1 MTNSTQETSSS
12 EIKVLTLGEQQAL
25 IKEENQRFIKLAK
38 EKGFITIEEIN
49 ELLPPEILD
58 ASVLDSFMQALEVN
72 GVVITDLSQKKD
84 TDDESGSFLGDPD
97 KEEDESDDDEKP
109 KYQGS
114 AEHRTTIDDE
124 FFFDPTGPNDRR
136 RGLVVPVC

>member
-1 MTNSTQETSSS
+1 MANTTQENSSG
-12 EIKVLTLGEQQAL
+12 EAKVLTLGEQQAL

-84 TDDESGSFLGDPD
+84 TDDETGAFLGDPD
-97 KEEDESDDDEKP
+97 KDEEE
-109 KYQGS
+109 G
-114 AEHRTTIDDE
+114 
-124 FFFDPTGPNDRR
+124 
-136 RGLVVPVC
+136 RGW

>member
-1 MTNSTQETSSS
+1 MANTTPETNSS
-12 EIKVLTLGEQQAL
+12 EVKALSLVEQQSL

-58 ASVLDSFMQALEVN
+58 PSVLDSFMQALEVN

-84 TDDESGSFLGDPD
+84 TDDETGAFLGDPD
-97 KEEDESDDDEKP
+97 KDEEEADEDEKVDEEENK
-109 KYQGS
+109 GN
-114 AEHRTTIDDE
+114 
-124 FFFDPTGPNDRR
+124 DPVR
-136 RGLVVPVC
+136 L